1 MLNGLFQYRDE
12 KLEITAPVLTAREHG
27 TGFALLGGI
36 GSVDLTEANY
46 GQPLYDNSMDLA
58 FADVPIWLTVYN
70 ENPLITLTPSS
81 YGLVLETGS
90 GLFRR
95 YAAGH
100 PGEFMWNLC
109 RKTGEYLSY
118 MGLPL
123 LALLLFAT
131 LVAGR
136 YAKLD
141 PAGRLGVSA
150 EGARET
156 AGLFMVLALA
166 ASIPAMLTTIAY
178 GENLFLPAV
187 VIFFT
192 AIPALLITFK
202 SILLKRRP

>member
-1 MLNGLFQYRDE
+1 
-12 KLEITAPVLTAREHG
+12 
-27 TGFALLGGI
+27 
-36 GSVDLTEANY
+36 
-46 GQPLYDNSMDLA
+46 
-58 FADVPIWLTVYN
+58 
-70 ENPLITLTPSS
+70 
-81 YGLVLETGS
+81 
-90 GLFRR
+90 
-95 YAAGH
+95 
-100 PGEFMWNLC
+100 
-109 RKTGEYLSY
+109 

-123 LALLLFAT
+123 LALLLFVT

-141 PAGRLGVSA
+141 PEERLGVSA

-156 AGLFMVLALA
+156 VGLFLVLALA